1 MNLRQLLDDDP
12 RFEDAEEE
20 EEGVEKEE
28 NGEAANGSHPGA
40 AH

>member
-1 MNLRQLLDDDP
+1 MKLCQLLDDDP
-12 RFEDAEEE
+12 RFEDAEEGE
-20 EEGVEKEE
+20 VKEE